1 MSSKPKVLFWITS
14 FLTHFAIAYYLQSKL
29 DADFFG
35 IIDIN
40 SKPKKF
46 FEDQKFVYDKVI
58 TGAKNPGIIISEA
71 QQNSSIS
78 NNKCYKSTE
87 NELL

>member
-35 IIDIN
+35 IFDVNLKFKNFVQNQNLIEFKKNWFYHDYI
-40 SKPKKF
+40 KP
-46 FEDQKFVYDKVI
+46 VYH
-58 TGAKNPGIIISEA
+58 
-71 QQNSSIS
+71 
-78 NNKCYKSTE
+78 
-87 NELL
+87 NE